1 MYRQAAKTVEAVT
14 DTPYIIV
21 YRFSRHLSTK
31 KASDGA
37 HGGLVLYSIFSHMYS
52 VQALE
57 NKGVRQMQKNNFPC
71 VEINPSVRPSFAET
85 LENIKE
91 QIEYDCFPTEM
102 QEQVQ
107 EVAAIVADVF
117 RMQPQ
122 DRIPIDKAL
131 RTVSDVQEIYSRLQ
145 YEHILNVIERFNKI
159 SYQVKSPMMYLRS
172 MLYKEVF
179 EYTSAEANL
188 FRYAQGDSV

>member
-1 MYRQAAKTVEAVT
+1 
-14 DTPYIIV
+14 
-21 YRFSRHLSTK
+21 
-31 KASDGA
+31 
-37 HGGLVLYSIFSHMYS
+37 
-52 VQALE
+52 
-57 NKGVRQMQKNNFPC
+57 MQKNNFPC
-71 VEINPSVRPSFAET
+71 VEIKPSVRPSFAET

-91 QIEYDCFPTEM
+91 QIEYDCFPTGM

-107 EVAAIVADVF
+107 DVAAIVADVF

-145 YEHILNVIERFNKI
+145 YEHIWNVIEKFNNI
-159 SYQVKSPMMYLRS
+159 PYRVKSPMMYLRS

-179 EYTSAEANL
+179 EHESAEANL
-188 FRYAQGDSV
+188 FRYTQGDSV